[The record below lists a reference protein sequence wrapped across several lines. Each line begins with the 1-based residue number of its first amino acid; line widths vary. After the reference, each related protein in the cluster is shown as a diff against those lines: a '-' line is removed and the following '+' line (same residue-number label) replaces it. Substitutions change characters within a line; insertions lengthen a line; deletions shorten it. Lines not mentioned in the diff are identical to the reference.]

1 MAILLAYSTSGITFG
16 KKFIT
21 TSKWRLFWK
30 FLNIQYSFVL
40 IADIWRRS
48 QIMQKTTFI
57 VMTSSMTSQGTLYRI
72 WRPYWMAVKL
82 EVGIWLQKNKPHS
95 KLCQLQLFLRWW
107 RHDYVMLGLWKFS
120 NFCSRHTVGVAGD
133 AIMYHILVITRDS
146 EGDNIF
152 VLCVCLCVC
161 VFVRMI

>member
-1 MAILLAYSTSGITFG
+1 MINKHKSNKIKENSNTMRHLNNGTDHRH
-16 KKFIT
+16 
-21 TSKWRLFWK
+21 SKSCCD
-30 FLNIQYSFVL
+30 QSSPT
-40 IADIWRRS
+40 RR
-48 QIMQKTTFI
+48 T
-57 VMTSSMTSQGTLYRI
+57 MTSHGTLYRI

-82 EVGIWLQKNKPHS
+82 EVGIWLQKNKPQS

-120 NFCSRHTVGVAGD
+120 DFCSRHTVGVAGD